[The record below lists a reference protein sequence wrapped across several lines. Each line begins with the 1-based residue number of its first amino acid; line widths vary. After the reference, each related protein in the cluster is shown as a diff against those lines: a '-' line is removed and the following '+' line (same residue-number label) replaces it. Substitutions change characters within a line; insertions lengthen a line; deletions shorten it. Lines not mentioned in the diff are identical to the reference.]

1 MAAADPPL
9 TCLRAPTAHDK
20 QKHPAPSKSDGG
32 GEALINGETTP
43 AREGLGSASELDD
56 QSTRTR
62 APPHHRRPFEGS
74 PVPSRRGPKTRASLC
89 HALCRDV
96 CVGAEGPI
104 LCAARCAGR
113 AFFLACSL
121 GIRRVAEV
129 RKTQSVSRTDAKQ
142 SIRVP
147 VTVRALMSRINR
159 ALAPDGKELKITRGV
174 PAIDALGRYYV
185 LCGNSV
191 FSDHIDLEAFG
202 RELGALAGY
211 ERLLDEG

>member
-1 MAAADPPL
+1 M
-9 TCLRAPTAHDK
+9 R
-20 QKHPAPSKSDGG
+20 SKMRG
-32 GEALINGETTP
+32 A
-43 AREGLGSASELDD
+43 GL
-56 QSTRTR
+56 
-62 APPHHRRPFEGS
+62 
-74 PVPSRRGPKTRASLC
+74 
-89 HALCRDV
+89 
-96 CVGAEGPI
+96 
-104 LCAARCAGR
+104 
-113 AFFLACSL
+113 FLACSL